1 MAALKMLFNDPH
13 WWQSGWKTLF
23 MRDVEMDVS
32 IQWTLLPFVLNT
44 PKKNIKHTI
53 TCDTF
58 WFLKISSINE
68 GSHWFVR
75 NRVVVVFILES
86 RIHYFEYAQSGKV
99 PMDVAVLSILGWILA
114 AICFESENVT
124 AYILCFECIG
134 KNCCPSLCYFPN
146 PDTALLVF
154 PLL

>member
-1 MAALKMLFNDPH
+1 MILTDDRVDEKHCSWGMWRWMSLFSEP
-13 WWQSGWKTLF
+13 S
-23 MRDVEMDVS
+23 S
-32 IQWTLLPFVLNT
+32 LLSLIHQ
-44 PKKNIKHTI
+44 KKNIKHTI